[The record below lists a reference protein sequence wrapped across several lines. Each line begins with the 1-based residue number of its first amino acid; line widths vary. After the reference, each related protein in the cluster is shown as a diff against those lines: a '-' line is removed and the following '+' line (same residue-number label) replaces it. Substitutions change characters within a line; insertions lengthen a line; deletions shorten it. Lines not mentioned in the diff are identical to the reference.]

1 MKNDIIHH
9 CKSNINKRVKS
20 ENIFTSSKG
29 FNTLTEAFGVN
40 KELKD
45 NNIKTIV
52 LFNNSDNK
60 LNKNWYIKADTYMNL
75 NTF

>member
-1 MKNDIIHH
+1 MINDIIHH

-29 FNTLTEAFGVN
+29 FNTLAEAFGVN

-52 LFNNSDNK
+52 
-60 LNKNWYIKADTYMNL
+60 
-75 NTF
+75 